1 MASRLFRIA
10 NYWLVLPVL
19 VRYGDSVDD
28 TVEENSSVFSLIRMC
43 WLPSAR
49 ACAAEHNWLLCAVLC
64 GVASISAAAV
74 GTALSSK
81 PVAAACSGR
90 MMERTDRQTDGRTDV
105 RQFHRACS
113 AYSAI
118 SVNKDRRASD
128 LKTSATCKLSL

>member
-1 MASRLFRIA
+1 MASPLFRIA

-49 ACAAEHNWLLCAVLC
+49 ASAAERNWLLCAVLRRRVHLRRRC
-64 GVASISAAAV
+64 RHGAQQQTRRSGVQRAND
-74 GTALSSK
+74 G
-81 PVAAACSGR
+81 
-90 MMERTDRQTDGRTDV
+90 TDRQTDRRTDV

-128 LKTSATCKLSL
+128 LKTSATCRLSL